1 MIVERMPANF
11 YAQSTIE
18 LAKALIGNYLVHF
31 LDGELLA
38 GRITETEAYLGVL
51 DRACHS
57 YGRKQTKRTR
67 ILYEEPGHIYTYT
80 MHTHCLLNV
89 VTERRGQPEAVLIRG
104 IEPVWGIEKMES
116 LRGKSALDKQFANG
130 PGKLTKALGITM
142 EAYGESFIDG
152 PLYIGYNDK
161 KNVAPLLV
169 KATRRIGIDNTGQA
183 KYFPFRFIE
192 DR

>member
-1 MIVERMPANF
+1 MSVERMPAHF
-11 YAQSTIE
+11 YAQSTID

-31 LDGELLA
+31 LNGELLV

-67 ILYEEPGHIYTYT
+67 ILYEDPGHVYTYT

-89 VTERRGQPEAVLIRG
+89 VAERSGQPEAVLIRG
-104 IEPVWGIEKMES
+104 IEPVCGIEKMES
-116 LRGKSALDKQFANG
+116 LRGKSAQDKQFANG
-130 PGKLTKALGITM
+130 PGKLTQAMGISM
-142 EAYGESFIDG
+142 NAYGESFIDG
-152 PLYIGYNDK
+152 PLYIGYNGQ
-161 KNVAPLLV
+161 KNGAPV
-169 KATRRIGIDNTGQA
+169 ATRRIGIENTGQA

-192 DR
+192 NK